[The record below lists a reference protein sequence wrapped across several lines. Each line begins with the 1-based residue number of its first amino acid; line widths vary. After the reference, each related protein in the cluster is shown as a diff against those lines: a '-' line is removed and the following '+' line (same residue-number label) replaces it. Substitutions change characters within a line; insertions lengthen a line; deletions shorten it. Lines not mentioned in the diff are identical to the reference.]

1 MSLNF
6 EELCLYPR
14 VGSGVF
20 SRVARRY
27 GICSLP
33 VGPAD
38 GTSRLDAESGT
49 LFDALGPLYTAALR
63 AISGKL
69 PELDQLG
76 VGRGIE
82 RKWSVLWE
90 SGCVLRLATFCHC
103 HLGTDPVAPGT
114 GTDRNS

>member
-14 VGSGVF
+14 VGSSVF

-63 AISGKL
+63 AISSKL

-82 RKWSVLWE
+82 RKWSVL
-90 SGCVLRLATFCHC
+90 GVCAPLAIFQVFHC
-103 HLGTDPVAPGT
+103 HLGTDPVPLGT